1 MEIEVLSLSGVMR
14 LKPARHGDARGWF
27 SETWSTRALES
38 AGITTTFVQDNVSFS
53 AAAGTVRGLHYQA
66 PPSAQA
72 KLVMVL
78 TGGIRDAVV
87 DVRVGSPTYGRR
99 LAVDLRAETGDQL
112 LVPEGF
118 LHGFVTTQ
126 PDTRVLYKVSAP
138 YDPAADGA
146 VRWDDPDL
154 GIDWGL
160 DPAAAVVSAKDSAA
174 PAFRDWTSPF
184 THSAGAAQ

>member
-1 MEIEVLSLSGVMR
+1 MEIEALDLPGVVR

-27 SETWSTRALES
+27 SETWSARALKA
-38 AGITTTFVQDNVSFS
+38 AGIATSFVQDNVSYS
-53 AAAGTVRGLHYQA
+53 AAVGTVRGLHYQA

-78 TGGIRDAVV
+78 TGAIRDAVV
-87 DVRVGSPTYGRR
+87 DVREGSPTYGRW
-99 LAVDLRAETGDQL
+99 LAVDLTAEGSEQL

-126 PDTRVLYKVSAP
+126 RDTRVLYKVSAP

-154 GIDWGL
+154 AIDWGL
-160 DPAAAVVSAKDSAA
+160 DPAVAVVSAKDAVA
-174 PAFRDWTSPF
+174 PAFRDWATPF
-184 THSAGAAQ
+184 GEAP